1 MKGKLSF
8 LVMALAIGVITPVVT
23 SCGQNKTDYVSQCVL
38 TDYIE
43 LTSAE
48 GKNFLD
54 NGIGKATVKK
64 YIDGDTTHFYQEDS
78 RVVKSRYIG
87 VDTPESTGQI
97 EKWGKA
103 ASNFTK
109 SKLEAAKTIVLTSDI
124 NDIGKAAAVDSTGS
138 RFKGLVW
145 ISEKENAPIGELKC
159 LNLWLVQEGYSFG
172 KGMKDSPLNQFF
184 VDADLQAQNKK
195 LNLYSPED
203 TVDPLFY
210 VGPAVETSLE
220 ELSETYEEDGIET
233 SWNGAKVAVTGVVCK
248 TSGQYDCFIID
259 KNEETGKEYGLYVF
273 AGYKT
278 YSPMRTPGNKV
289 RFVGTYTIYNG
300 NPQLTNVAYNGS
312 FFDAGEDDMKLI
324 SKNNP
329 FEIREETVENIT
341 NRASIN
347 KVVTVKNLTIYS
359 GYTETDKTTQKPS
372 GAFTFRATDPND
384 KDISI
389 RIPDD
394 VWVINPETESRV
406 TDWEELQGATVT
418 LTACINYFA
427 SNEDDPYKGY
437 YQLKLCNKDDITVTM
452 PEED

>member
-1 MKGKLSF
+1 MFKIKKIF
-8 LVMALAIGVITPVVT
+8 LPVMLAIGAAPMLAG
-23 SCGQNKTDYVSQCVL
+23 CGKVDYVSQCHL
-38 TDYIE
+38 TDFNI
-43 LTSAE
+43 TSYE

-54 NGIGKATVKK
+54 NGIGAVELKK
-64 YIDGDTTHFYQEDS
+64 CIDGDTSHFNQIEDAH
-78 RVVKSRYIG
+78 RLVKVRYIG

-172 KGMKDSPLNQFF
+172 KGLKDSPLTQFF
-184 VDADLQAQNKK
+184 IDADLQAQKKK

-210 VGPAVETSLE
+210 VGPAVETTLE
-220 ELSETYEEDGIET
+220 ELSETYEEDGVET
-233 SWNGAKVAVTGVVCK
+233 SWNGAKIAVTGTVCK
-248 TSGQYDCFIID
+248 LSGQYDCFIID
-259 KNEETGKEYGLYVF
+259 TNTEGKEYGLYVF

-278 YSPMRTPGNKV
+278 YSPMRTAGNRV

-312 FFDAGEDDMKLI
+312 FFEAGEDDMKLV

-329 FEIREETVENIT
+329 YEIRTETVPNIT

-347 KVVTVKNLTIYS
+347 KVVTVNNLTITG

-372 GAFTFRATDPND
+372 GAFTFRAVDADDNN
-384 KDISI
+384 ISI
-389 RIPDD
+389 RVPND
-394 VWVINPETESRV
+394 VWVINPKTNARIE
-406 TDWEELQGATVT
+406 DWSELDEANVS

-427 SNEDDPYKGY
+427 SDEENPYNGY
-437 YQLKLCNKDDITVTM
+437 YQLKLCDMNDITVTFP
-452 PEED
+452 PEA